1 MPRKKN
7 MKLDSEECNPTAP
20 DLSDEMEEAREPES
34 KSTTLTES
42 DLLWIRHA
50 KKTKMIAEQSRNW
63 AVVFLTVAS
72 LILCLVFYIMCP
84 EYLFLILLFSAIL
97 CPFFHPMNAPLW
109 LAILLLTVSG
119 WTFTTGVFSIKWSG
133 TKGNPF
139 TQ

>member
-1 MPRKKN
+1 
-7 MKLDSEECNPTAP
+7 MKLENEVGNPATECDEEIR
-20 DLSDEMEEAREPES
+20 EVEEPE
-34 KSTTLTES
+34 KKPVALTES

-50 KKTKMIAEQSRNW
+50 KRTKMIAEQSKNW
-63 AVVFLTVAS
+63 AVLFLTVAS
-72 LILCLVFYIMCP
+72 LLLCVVFYIMCP
-84 EYLFLILLFSAIL
+84 DYLFLILLFSAIL

-109 LAILLLTVSG
+109 LAIVLLTVSG